1 MGQRKS
7 ILGGA
12 IAQLRI
18 GGPWRDITNVADNGA
33 GLIRVTC
40 ARHGCATGNMVEC
53 YNVRG
58 VPNANGFYLV
68 TVIDANTFD
77 LQSSTLTGT
86 YKPGTG

>member
-7 ILGGA
+7 ILWGA

-33 GLIRVTC
+33 GLICVTC

-58 VPNANGFYLV
+58 VPNANAFDLL
-68 TVIDANTFD
+68 TVIDANTFSSEFDPHRD
-77 LQSSTLTGT
+77 LDL
-86 YKPGTG
+86 